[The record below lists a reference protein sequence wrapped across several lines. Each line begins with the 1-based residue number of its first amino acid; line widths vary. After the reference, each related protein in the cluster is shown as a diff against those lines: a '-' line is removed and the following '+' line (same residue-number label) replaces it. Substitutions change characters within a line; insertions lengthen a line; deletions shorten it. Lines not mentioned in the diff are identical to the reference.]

1 MVINGVG
8 ASMTAVVVV
17 IIATTK
23 FTHGAWISI
32 LLMLTLIL
40 AFALVRRHY
49 AWFEETV
56 RVEEGE
62 LRPRMPEAAPTLR
75 RAARQRVVMPVG
87 DIDKIALAAVDFA
100 RALSGKV
107 TAVHL
112 VDDREEAD
120 EYRARW
126 EEMIPDTPL
135 LIVESPYRAFAAP
148 MLAYV
153 ESLERAEPD
162 VHITVVLPH
171 FVPRHWWERLLH
183 DQDALGLKPH
193 LRKRPRVG
201 VVDFPYRLEE

>member
-1 MVINGVG
+1 VG

-56 RVEEGE
+56 RVEKDE
-62 LRPRMPEAAPTLR
+62 LRPRMPESAPTLR

-87 DIDKIALAAVDFA
+87 DIDKVALAAVDFA
-100 RALSGKV
+100 RELSGRV

-112 VDDREEAD
+112 VDDREEAE

-126 EEMIPDTPL
+126 EKMIPDIPL
-135 LIVESPYRAFAAP
+135 LIVESPYRAFVAP

-162 VHITVVLPH
+162 VRITVVLPH

-201 VVDFPYRLEE
+201 VVDFPYRLEEGEAL